1 MAKDIFGGPFA
12 LVEINVFLFF
22 ACYSRGMLE
31 VTVREATFRY
41 VHNKKKKEKKCLV

>member
-1 MAKDIFGGPFA
+1 MATDIFGGPFA

-22 ACYSRGMLE
+22 ACYSRVMLE

-41 VHNKKKKEKKCLV
+41 VHSKIKKIKGLV